1 MQISR
6 TKIPDVLVVEPKKF
20 EDPRGFFSEVY
31 KDGIFD
37 EFGFEDR
44 FIQDNH
50 AFSVD
55 KGVLRGLH
63 FQSPPFAQDKLVR
76 VTRGAIWDVVV
87 DVRHGSP
94 TYGQWVG
101 EELSEENWK
110 QIFVPKGFAHGYVTL
125 RENTEV
131 LYKVTNRYAP
141 EHDHG
146 IMWDDASI
154 GVDWKLGDIE
164 PILSE
169 KDKKHPTLDQSE
181 KFFEYNR

>member
-31 KDGIFD
+31 KDGMFD
-37 EFGFEDR
+37 DYGFTDS

-50 AFSVD
+50 AFSMD

-87 DVRHGSP
+87 DIRHGSP

-101 EELSEENWK
+101 EEVDK
-110 QIFVPKGFAHGYVTL
+110 DAHRIAL
-125 RENTEV
+125 C
-131 LYKVTNRYAP
+131 
-141 EHDHG
+141 
-146 IMWDDASI
+146 
-154 GVDWKLGDIE
+154 
-164 PILSE
+164 
-169 KDKKHPTLDQSE
+169 
-181 KFFEYNR
+181 

>member
-31 KDGIFD
+31 KDGMFD
-37 EFGFEDR
+37 DYGFTDS

-50 AFSVD
+50 AFSMD

-87 DVRHGSP
+87 DIRHGSP
-94 TYGQWVG
+94 TYGQWIG

-131 LYKVTNRYAP
+131 LYKVTNKYAP
-141 EHDHG
+141 ENDHG
-146 IMWDDASI
+146 IMWDDPKLAI
-154 GVDWKLGDIE
+154 DWRLDGAE

-169 KDKKHPTLDQSE
+169 KDKNHPNLDEQD
-181 KFFEYNR
+181 KFFEYND